1 MKSIADI
8 NAIKERMQKV
18 LGTRDAQDDSDIRI
32 VVGMATCGI
41 AAGARPVLNAF
52 VQEAGRRSLHNVKV
66 TQSGCLGMCK
76 FEPMAQVYVPGKEVV
91 TYVYLDEDKVK
102 DIISEH
108 IVNGN
113 VVSKYTLD
121 LE

>member
-18 LGTRDAQDDSDIRI
+18 LGTREGQTENFIRI

-52 VQEAGRRSLHNVKV
+52 LEEAAKRNLKNVKV
-66 TQSGCLGMCK
+66 TQAGCLGMCK
-76 FEPMAQVYVPGKEVV
+76 YEPMAQVYIPGKEVV
-91 TYVYLDEDKVK
+91 TYVRLDEQAAKQ
-102 DIISEH
+102 IIVDH
-108 IVNGN
+108 IVNGS
-113 VVSKYTLD
+113 VVTKYTLD
-121 LE
+121 IE

>member
-18 LGTRDAQDDSDIRI
+18 LGTREGQTENNIRI

-52 VQEAGRRSLHNVKV
+52 LEEAAKRNLKNVKV
-66 TQSGCLGMCK
+66 TQAGCLGMCK
-76 FEPMAQVYVPGKEVV
+76 YEPMAQVYIPGKEVV
-91 TYVYLDEDKVK
+91 TYVRLDEQAAKQ
-102 DIISEH
+102 IIVDH
-108 IVNGN
+108 IVNGS
-113 VVSKYTLD
+113 VVTKYTLD
-121 LE
+121 IE